1 MSKFNTKL
9 DSSNKV
15 DSSTIVNFSITV
27 NEECF
32 RKTADLAKEEQLT
45 ADAEHY
51 TYEKDQEF
59 YRDRKKIEDYLTKK
73 IENDKYVFKFPL
85 MNDGID
91 VSLREKRITDALRS
105 VSPVKIPETK
115 LIKFRGIM
123 IRRYEFAHG
132 KLLTDIKPA
141 IISKHRKHI
150 AKQLAEFL
158 YVIGKSDPTEI
169 RDLKPSP
176 NEKPGYLYG
185 WTQDDIW
192 QNFMLDEK
200 TMNLTFLIDWENAK
214 FGDFTQSLRV
224 SSHNWDKFGYRGIIV
239 DLLAEYSK
247 MYFGADKNKTVK

>member
-1 MSKFNTKL
+1 MRHFISNVICAFIPNKKVRDKVRVIIRYPWTFDCVRYVRNYARNMSKCH
-9 DSSNKV
+9 
-15 DSSTIVNFSITV
+15 I
-27 NEECF
+27 
-32 RKTADLAKEEQLT
+32 KTAVGYGCRNFVVIL
-45 ADAEHY
+45 
-51 TYEKDQEF
+51 
-59 YRDRKKIEDYLTKK
+59 
-73 IENDKYVFKFPL
+73 NDKYVFKFPL

-105 VSPVKIPETK
+105 ISPVKIPETK

-141 IISKHRKHI
+141 IISEHRKHI

-214 FGDFTQSLRV
+214 FGDFTQSLRI

-247 MYFGADKNKTVK
+247 MYFGAGKNKTVK